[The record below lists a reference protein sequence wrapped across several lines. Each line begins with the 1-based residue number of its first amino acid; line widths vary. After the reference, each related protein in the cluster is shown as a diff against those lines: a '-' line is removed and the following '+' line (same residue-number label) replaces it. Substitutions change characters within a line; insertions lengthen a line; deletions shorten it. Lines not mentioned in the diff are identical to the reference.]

1 MARPLLALGGI
12 VLIGVGV
19 AIALGWGLGSSVERD
34 TKLAQPIHSVKLAA
48 DSGDVK
54 IRVGTGPASVHQK
67 LHYNFRSAPN
77 DDAFRV
83 EGDQLVLGSCGRN
96 CTADFDVVVPAG
108 VPVTGSTSSGGVDIT
123 GVASVDVSA
132 DSGDAKVENVAG
144 LVKLTLDSGSIDL
157 RDVGGVQA
165 HSDSGHVS
173 GDGLRGPVD
182 VSSDS
187 GSVDLTLAQPS
198 DVKVKADSGSVD
210 LRVPGGSYRV
220 IGDSDSGSR
229 SIDIPQGTSEVKTLD
244 LNTSSGS
251 VSVKAA

>member
-19 AIALGWGLGSSVERD
+19 AIALGWGLGSSVVRD
-34 TKLAQPIHSVKLAA
+34 AKVAQPIHSVKLAA

-54 IRVGTGPASVHQK
+54 IRVGTGAVTVHQK
-67 LHYNFRSAPN
+67 LHYNFRSAP

-108 VPVTGSTSSGGVDIT
+108 VPVTGSTSSGGVDIV
-123 GVASVDVSA
+123 GVASVDVSSN
-132 DSGDAKVENVAG
+132 SGDANVENVAG

-157 RDVGGVQA
+157 RDVGVVQA

-187 GSVDLTLAQPS
+187 GSVKLKLAQPS
-198 DVKVKADSGSVD
+198 DVKVKAESGSVD
-210 LRVPGGSYRV
+210 VRVPDGSYRV

-229 SIDIPQGTSEVKTLD
+229 SIDIPPGSSEVKTLD

>member
-19 AIALGWGLGSSVERD
+19 AIALGWGLGSSVVRD
-34 TKLAQPIHSVKLAA
+34 TKVTQPIHSVKLAA

-54 IRVGTGPASVHQK
+54 IRVGTGAVSVHQK
-67 LHYNFRSAPN
+67 LHYNFRSAP
-77 DDAFRV
+77 DDAFHL

-96 CTADFDVVVPAG
+96 CSADFEVVVPAG
-108 VPVTGSTSSGGVDIT
+108 VPVTGSTSSGGVDIS

-132 DSGDAKVENVAG
+132 GSGDAKVENVAG

-182 VSSDS
+182 VSADS
-187 GSVDLTLAQPS
+187 GSVNLTLAQPS

-210 LRVPGGSYRV
+210 VRVPDGSYRV
-220 IGDSDSGSR
+220 IGGSDSGSR
-229 SIDIPQGTSEVKTLD
+229 SIDIPQGASEVKTLD

>member
-12 VLIGVGV
+12 VLIGAGV

-34 TKLAQPIHSVKLAA
+34 TKLTQPIRSVKLAA

-54 IRVGTGPASVHQK
+54 IRVGTGAASVHQK

-77 DDAFRV
+77 DAFHV
-83 EGDQLVLGSCGRN
+83 EGDQLVLESCGRN
-96 CTADFDVVVPAG
+96 CSADFEVVVPAG
-108 VPVTGSTSSGGVDIT
+108 VPVTGSTTSGGVDIS
-123 GVASVDVSA
+123 GMSSVDVST

-165 HSDSGHVS
+165 HSDSGDVS

-187 GSVDLTLAQPS
+187 GSVELTLAQPS
-198 DVKVKADSGSVD
+198 DVKVKADSGSVK
-210 LRVPGGSYRV
+210 LRVPDGSYRV
-220 IGDSDSGSR
+220 IGGSDSGSR

>member
-19 AIALGWGLGSSVERD
+19 AIALGWGLGSSVMRD
-34 TKLAQPIHSVKLAA
+34 ATVSQPIRGVKLAA
-48 DSGDVK
+48 GSGDVK
-54 IRVGTGPASVHQK
+54 IRVGTGAVTVHQK
-67 LHYNFRSAPN
+67 LHYNFRSAP

-83 EGDQLVLGSCGRN
+83 EGDQLVLGDCGRS
-96 CTADFDVVVPAG
+96 CTADFEVVVPAG
-108 VPVTGSTSSGGVDIT
+108 VPVTGSISSGGVDIT
-123 GVASVDVSA
+123 GVPSVDVSA
-132 DSGDAKVENVAG
+132 NSGDAKVENVAG

-165 HSDSGHVS
+165 HSDSGHVD

-182 VSSDS
+182 VSADS
-187 GSVDLTLAQPS
+187 GSVKLTLAEPS

-210 LRVPGGSYRV
+210 VRVPDGSYRV
-220 IGDSDSGSR
+220 IGGSDSGSR
-229 SIDIPQGTSEVKTLD
+229 SIDIPQNSSGAKTLD